1 MGDGMSFE
9 TTGFDD
15 ILKELNGLANSG
27 DVADEMLKAAAPVL
41 EKELKKQVNIG
52 ANRGYVSEG
61 HELENSIKANAPKE
75 NSHGHFV
82 SITAKGKNK
91 KGTRYNE
98 ILAYLNYGTSRQAAR
113 NVVSKAP
120 QKAEEECIEKMQ
132 EKFNELTG
140 GE

>member
-1 MGDGMSFE
+1 MSFE

-15 ILKELNGLANSG
+15 ILKELNSLTNSEEI
-27 DVADEMLKAAAPVL
+27 ADEMLKAASPVL
-41 EKELKKQVNIG
+41 EKELKKQVRIG

-75 NSHGHFV
+75 NSHGRFV
-82 SITAKGKNK
+82 AVTAKGKNK

-113 NVVSKAP
+113 NVVSKAN
-120 QKAEEECIEKMQ
+120 QKSEQECIDKMQ

>member
-61 HELENSIKANAPKE
+61 HELENSIKANDG
-75 NSHGHFV
+75 SHLPDV
-82 SITAKGKNK
+82 LRPPALTTA
-91 KGTRYNE
+91 RSF
-98 ILAYLNYGTSRQAAR
+98 L
-113 NVVSKAP
+113 P
-120 QKAEEECIEKMQ
+120 
-132 EKFNELTG
+132 
-140 GE
+140 

>member
-98 ILAYLNYGTSRQAAR
+98 ILAYLTMALPGRRPEMLFRRQTKKLKK
-113 NVVSKAP
+113 NVSKR
-120 QKAEEECIEKMQ
+120 CRTNLM
-132 EKFNELTG
+132 N
-140 GE
+140 